1 MNNLIWFLFSGAG
14 RRHERKT
21 YIFSNLSI
29 DFKAGFVLTQST
41 VQINLNIHTTPDT
54 TWNLTRTGAQSCI
67 SSCGAGGTPYS
78 NDTNLHLTRLSHHNT
93 LTSKCNKTWP
103 LNHTYTHTHTVWF
116 PVLSLV
122 VLVHRAEIHMKE
134 TVEESLPGPLA
145 MSQLLTSVDKHSLSL
160 TRTLM
165 HTRAHTH
172 RHTAVFL
179 MRHVNCVVPGLRRRK
194 SLERSYLVL
203 LMQKTPAEWKIT
215 QWHCCWKFDCSV
227 GVKSGH
233 GESTALNT
241 HRMSRRKRA
250 CLYLINVEKQLGVA
264 FIWNKYF
271 NKYSMFDTLQST
283 SK

>member
-1 MNNLIWFLFSGAG
+1 MI
-14 RRHERKT
+14 
-21 YIFSNLSI
+21 
-29 DFKAGFVLTQST
+29 
-41 VQINLNIHTTPDT
+41 
-54 TWNLTRTGAQSCI
+54 SCTII
-67 SSCGAGGTPYS
+67 SSAGPQSRNPHEG
-78 NDTNLHLTRLSHHNT
+78 NGGRVI
-93 LTSKCNKTWP
+93 TWP
-103 LNHTYTHTHTVWF
+103 TSHEPASHVHGQTLSLTHTHT
-116 PVLSLV
+116 
-122 VLVHRAEIHMKE
+122 HA
-134 TVEESLPGPLA
+134 
-145 MSQLLTSVDKHSLSL
+145 
-160 TRTLM
+160 

-172 RHTAVFL
+172 RHTAVSL